1 MVSKIS
7 ISVLLIFGMLFSG
20 CSKINTKE
28 RVVITVIDKSAP
40 KIKILKKATTIT
52 EGDEFNIDK
61 CFQVEDNVTKEPDIQ
76 IENGGFDSNKPG
88 SYKITVTATD
98 EAGNV
103 TSATFKVTVDKKPE
117 PEPEPEPEPVTPPSN
132 NNSWNENS
140 DNGNNNSSSGSNNSN
155 SGSQGTETPV
165 TPPPVVVE
173 PPASKQDF
181 FPFLEGEHDGGVA
194 AGGRC
199 ISAGWL
205 YCEPWDIDGDGVYD
219 GMKGS

>member
-7 ISVLLIFGMLFSG
+7 ISVLLVFGILFSG

-28 RVVITVIDKSAP
+28 RVVVTVIDKSAP

-103 TSATFKVTVDKKPE
+103 TSATFKVTVDKE
-117 PEPEPEPEPVTPPSN
+117 PEPEPEPEP
-132 NNSWNENS
+132 
-140 DNGNNNSSSGSNNSN
+140 NSSLFMISTMLSFMVLSVI
-155 SGSQGTETPV
+155 SFIE
-165 TPPPVVVE
+165 
-173 PPASKQDF
+173 
-181 FPFLEGEHDGGVA
+181 DGF
-194 AGGRC
+194 
-199 ISAGWL
+199 
-205 YCEPWDIDGDGVYD
+205 DGF
-219 GMKGS
+219 SI

>member
-7 ISVLLIFGMLFSG
+7 ISVLLVFGILFSG

-28 RVVITVIDKSAP
+28 RVVVTVIDKSAP

-117 PEPEPEPEPVTPPSN
+117 PEPEPIVDEPEDTPKTGDA
-132 NNSWNENS
+132 NEL
-140 DNGNNNSSSGSNNSN
+140 GLWLGLLLASGSVV
-155 SGSQGTETPV
+155 GGT
-165 TPPPVVVE
+165 
-173 PPASKQDF
+173 
-181 FPFLEGEHDGGVA
+181 L
-194 AGGRC
+194 
-199 ISAGWL
+199 ISRRKRRS
-205 YCEPWDIDGDGVYD
+205 ERTD
-219 GMKGS
+219 K